1 MKAHAQ
7 AHGQDLDGVR
17 SELRRL
23 GYLDHGFERFLLQDA
38 LRPRQPVRTLLGLT
52 GKMCVLA
59 GLVLAFALALA
70 LALVNGNLTAS
81 PLDLVALFVHL
92 FPPLALA
99 TGVGFLIL
107 GSLVLLVIRLY
118 HVRRIETLSLAV
130 AVGAGAG
137 VLALALR
144 LGRDLL
150 AEGQVSQ
157 MALLGLT
164 APVMVYVLVK
174 LVYHGLLTLAIW
186 FTDSAPRGRLF
197 SRRWVGFAILAAT
210 VLLMLPAVVSVSR
223 DPPAVPATLPTAQGE
238 PVLLI
243 GIDGVLPE
251 EIDYL
256 LARGDL
262 PVLARLAREGRTL
275 SYDRAP
281 EPPASFWTEV
291 ATGVPGPDHGV
302 VALDSFLPAGVRTPL
317 ARTGPLRLWW
327 SGVAVPLGLAEV
339 RPVLANRR
347 RAFTVWELASRGGAP
362 SLAVNWWATYPA
374 EPIPGLVVAHGA
386 YHLLLEGAKEVVA
399 PAAAQPELTDL
410 ARAVEAGAAASGA
423 ERALLAAA
431 LPPGEGASVLERAL
445 RPDQFYREVFAR
457 GLARGPQAAAL
468 YLPGLD
474 IAATGWNGGSIA
486 LADLVRAELLE
497 TDRLL
502 AGTLGGTGT
511 VAVVL
516 DPGRR
521 RQGGEGRIL
530 LWRRSGCGRAV
541 GRPGLAEAPPETV
554 ASGLLRAL
562 GLPQSGELPP
572 PSRAC
577 RWAPAPAAV
586 ATYGEPRRSQPPGRE
601 GSEYLKN
608 LRSLGYL

>member
-7 AHGQDLDGVR
+7 AHGHDLDGVR

-52 GKMCVLA
+52 GKICVLA

-70 LALVNGNLTAS
+70 LAVANGNLTAS
-81 PLDLVALFVHL
+81 PLDLVAIFLHL
-92 FPPLALA
+92 FPPIALA
-99 TGVGFLIL
+99 TGVGFLLL

-137 VLALALR
+137 VLALALG

-164 APVMVYVLVK
+164 APVMVYILVK

-197 SRRWVGFAILAAT
+197 SRRWVGFAILATT
-210 VLLMLPAVVSVSR
+210 VLLMLPAVVSARR
-223 DPPAVPATLPTAQGE
+223 DLPRVPAALPTAAGE
-238 PVLLI
+238 RILLV

-251 EIDYL
+251 ELDYL

-262 PVLARLAREGRTL
+262 PALGRLAREGRIL
-275 SYDRAP
+275 SYGRDA

-302 VALDSFLPAGVRTPL
+302 VALDSFLPVGVRTPL

-347 RAFTVWELASRGGAP
+347 RAFTIWELASRGGAP

-386 YHLLLEGAKEVVA
+386 YHLLLEDAREVVA
-399 PAAAQPELTDL
+399 PAAAQPELTAL
-410 ARAVEAGAAASGA
+410 ARAVEKGAAASGA
-423 ERALLAAA
+423 EGALLAGA
-431 LPPGEGASVLERAL
+431 LPLREAASVLERAL
-445 RPDQFYREVFAR
+445 RPDHFYREAFAR
-457 GLARGPQAAAL
+457 GLARDPQAAAL

-474 IAATGWNGGSIA
+474 IAAAGWSGGSIA
-486 LADLVRAELLE
+486 LADLVRGELLE

-502 AGTLGGTGT
+502 TRTLDGAGT

-521 RQGGEGRIL
+521 RVGGEGRIL
-530 LWRRSGCGRAV
+530 LWRRFGCKQGA
-541 GRPGLAEAPPETV
+541 GRPGLSEEPPEAV

-572 PSRAC
+572 PPRAC

-586 ATYGEPRRSQPPGRE
+586 ATYGAPRRSQPPGRE
-601 GSEYLKN
+601 GSEYLEN

>member
-1 MKAHAQ
+1 VKAHAQ
-7 AHGQDLDGVR
+7 AHGHDLDGVR

-59 GLVLAFALALA
+59 GLVLAFCLALA

-92 FPPLALA
+92 FPPIALA
-99 TGVGFLIL
+99 TGVGFLVL

-210 VLLMLPAVVSVSR
+210 VLLMLPAVVSVPR

-238 PVLLI
+238 RVLLI

-262 PVLARLAREGRTL
+262 PTLARLAGEGRTL
-275 SYDRAP
+275 SYERAS
-281 EPPASFWTEV
+281 EPPASFWTEI

-302 VALDSFLPAGVRTPL
+302 VALDSFLPAGVRTSL

-386 YHLLLEGAKEVVA
+386 YHLLLESAKEVVA
-399 PAAAQPELTDL
+399 PAAAQPELTAL
-410 ARAVEAGAAASGA
+410 ARAVEAGTVASGG

-431 LPPGEGASVLERAL
+431 LPPGEAASVLERAL
-445 RPDQFYREVFAR
+445 RPDHFYREVFAR

-474 IAATGWNGGSIA
+474 IAAAGWNGGSIA
-486 LADLVRAELLE
+486 LADLVRTELLE

-502 AGTLGGTGT
+502 AGALGGSGT

-530 LWRRSGCGRAV
+530 LWRRSGCGRGV
-541 GRPGLAEAPPETV
+541 GRPGLAEAAPETV

-572 PSRAC
+572 PSQAC
-577 RWAPAPAAV
+577 RWAPAPVGV
-586 ATYGEPRRSQPPGRE
+586 ATYGEPRRSQAPGRE